1 MTGSDAAGLLLSLRS
16 PTLSPP
22 KGPAALSPSPEPRQS
37 FISRDSALEDLGLWD
52 FGTGGGGG
60 GDCSQAQQTPVP
72 GRPVGR
78 GREASIGLAPGQASM
93 EEPGHVLA
101 HHLEANELAWAT
113 EGRTPGQGWCQR
125 LSSGGRQSVSLLCPP
140 GTPPGLSGQQAASS
154 ELRDNRLL

>member
-60 GDCSQAQQTPVP
+60 EIVVKLSKLLSPGVP
-72 GRPVGR
+72 
-78 GREASIGLAPGQASM
+78 
-93 EEPGHVLA
+93 
-101 HHLEANELAWAT
+101 WA
-113 EGRTPGQGWCQR
+113 GGGKR
-125 LSSGGRQSVSLLCPP
+125 L
-140 GTPPGLSGQQAASS
+140 
-154 ELRDNRLL
+154 